1 MHAKKQ
7 RQDIRLRLGK
17 GVVFLRSRGIPS
29 AACSLVELSEGGCRC
44 LAPIRNL
51 DEETAHRWKNNTA
64 PGKQLSIDISAPP
77 HLPGIHLDVEIR
89 HSNLIDSGELELG
102 LSFLN
107 VESDER
113 ELLNQALQ
121 AFAADKLVA
130 AAPPPSP
137 EPSEEPK
144 SKLTESGVI
153 RRQFGAFAAP
163 ASTPENGSTP
173 PPAETKDARKES
185 RAVRSVRE
193 WFTPPV
199 SVSSANDPYRGK
211 KLGEILKELGKIGDE
226 QISEAYSSTRSLGE
240 KFGRYLL
247 RSGWISPIDLC
258 SALSLQSGLPMVDL
272 AEIETSPD
280 LAAMFSYLTM
290 LRYEFIPFQDTPD
303 QLCIAAAHLIPP
315 RMLVELEQRCG
326 KRVKVFLGEDD
337 LIMKALYALQP
348 SKERKLRRQKRY
360 KLSVPITFRFFNRQQ
375 GLVADQSYFGK
386 TVDVSEAGFML
397 TTSEDLKRRGTCV
410 HVQFSLPP
418 ENVTALCS
426 IRYIK
431 ENHLEDKKE
440 MPWIVGLQVMDMT
453 PEYRTQLK
461 EICVRASMWNLK
473 DRRESPRK

>member
-1 MHAKKQ
+1 MQAKKQ

-17 GVVFLRSRGIPS
+17 GVVFLRSRGIPPV
-29 AACSLVELSEGGCRC
+29 ACSLIELSENGCRC
-44 LAPIRNL
+44 IAPIKNL
-51 DEETAHRWKNNTA
+51 DQETADRWKTHTVI
-64 PGKQLSIDISAPP
+64 GKQMSIDISAPP

-89 HSNLIDSGELELG
+89 HSSLIESGELELG
-102 LSFLN
+102 ISFLN

-113 ELLNQALQ
+113 ELLNNALQ
-121 AFAADKLVA
+121 AFAADKLGS

-137 EPSEEPK
+137 EPSDEPPK
-144 SKLTESGVI
+144 PKLTDSSIFRKQFVALAPQPAAGES
-153 RRQFGAFAAP
+153 AP
-163 ASTPENGSTP
+163 SGT
-173 PPAETKDARKES
+173 AEVKDPRKES
-185 RAVRSVRE
+185 RAVRSVKE

-199 SVSSANDPYRGK
+199 SVSSVNDPYRSK
-211 KLGEILKELGKIGDE
+211 KLGEILKDLGKIGDE
-226 QISEAYSSTRSLGE
+226 QIAEAYSSTRSLGE

-272 AEIETSPD
+272 ADVEISPD
-280 LAAMFSYLTM
+280 LAGTFSYLTM
-290 LRYEFIPFQDTPD
+290 LRHEFIPFQDTPD
-303 QLCIAAAHLIPP
+303 QLCVATSHPIPP
-315 RMLVELEQRCG
+315 RMIAELEQRCG

-337 LIMKALYALQP
+337 LIMKGLYALQP

-375 GLVADQSYFGK
+375 GLVADQSYFGR

-397 TTSEDLKRRGTCV
+397 STAEDLKRRGTCV
-410 HVQFSLPP
+410 HIQFSLPP

-431 ENHLEDKKE
+431 ENHAENKKD
-440 MPWIVGLQVMDMT
+440 MPWVVGLQVMDMT
-453 PEYRTQLK
+453 PEYRAQLK